1 MARKTNLTLNEILFE
16 VMENLTDKD
25 IAGEEL
31 DAYIR
36 RADAA
41 AKVAQK
47 ILDGKNLALRATLA
61 AIDRGIQLP
70 KAKDDLR
77 LLTE

>member
-1 MARKTNLTLNEILFE
+1 MARKTNLTLNDFLFE

-25 IAGEEL
+25 VKGGEL
-31 DAYIR
+31 DEYIR

-47 ILDGKNLALRATLA
+47 IIDSKNLLLRAALA
-61 AIDRGIQLP
+61 AIDRGVTSST
-70 KAKDDLR
+70 AKDQIK
-77 LLTE
+77 LLSE